1 MFKNVAC
8 QNDDRD
14 HFVGFVGF
22 CFQGALHQILP
33 SNIVY
38 ECQSAW
44 RYERHTNEYQVLD
57 ELSSWISCFQ
67 VIHTVNV
74 FFVAWKNAENIESLK
89 TNPESLKYKH
99 VECT

>member
-1 MFKNVAC
+1 MFKDVTC
-8 QNDDRD
+8 QNNDRD
-14 HFVGFVGF
+14 HFVGFVGL

-38 ECQSAW
+38 ECQSTW